1 MKLKILA
8 SAIADIHT
16 GKDFYEKQAAGLV
29 EYFLDSISTD
39 IDSLLLYAGVHQKF
53 QCYYRILAKRF
64 PYAIYYTT
72 EGDVTLVWRILDLRQ
87 NPKKTRRQLKGF

>member
-16 GKDFYEKQAAGLV
+16 GKDFYEKQASGLG
-29 EYFLDSISTD
+29 EYFLDSISAD

-53 QCYYRILAKRF
+53 QRYHRMLAKRF
-64 PYAIYYTT
+64 PYAIYYKV

-87 NPKKTRRQLKGF
+87 NPRKTRIQLKGF